1 MVEDPLS
8 AGTKSGNAGPGPTV
22 YTVSVMEPRES
33 EEARRE
39 DDAEARLVA
48 RAQEGDR
55 EALEAL
61 LQRHLPGLE
70 AFVRLRV
77 GRAFGRREGAS
88 DVVQS
93 ACKDVI
99 LGVEG
104 FRYGGPTGF
113 RKWIYAIA
121 ARKVADKFAFHNAQ
135 CRDVGREATYGAP
148 FDGASQEASTLIA
161 QLSGAF
167 ATPSQEFLGAE
178 MLERLESALEKLE
191 PDERDVVLLS
201 RVAGLSR
208 TEVAEEMGRT
218 EGSVR
223 NLLHRTLVKLSA
235 LITG

>member
-1 MVEDPLS
+1 MDTLTLDPDLG
-8 AGTKSGNAGPGPTV
+8 ALV
-22 YTVSVMEPRES
+22 YTAAVMDP
-33 EEARRE
+33 EERDE
-39 DDAEARLVA
+39 DAESRLVA
-48 RAQEGDR
+48 RAREGDR
-55 EALEAL
+55 AALEAL

-93 ACKDVI
+93 ACRDVV

-104 FRYGGPTGF
+104 FRYGGATGF
-113 RKWIYAIA
+113 RKWLYAIA

-135 CRDVGREATYGAP
+135 CRDVGREATSGAP
-148 FDGASQEASTLIA
+148 FAGTSEAATSLIA

-167 ATPSQEFLGAE
+167 ASPSQEMAGAE
-178 MLERLESALEKLE
+178 LLERLEAALDELE

-208 TEVAEEMGRT
+208 AEVAETMGRS

-223 NLLHRTLVKLSA
+223 NLLHRTLVKLSGS
-235 LITG
+235 ITG